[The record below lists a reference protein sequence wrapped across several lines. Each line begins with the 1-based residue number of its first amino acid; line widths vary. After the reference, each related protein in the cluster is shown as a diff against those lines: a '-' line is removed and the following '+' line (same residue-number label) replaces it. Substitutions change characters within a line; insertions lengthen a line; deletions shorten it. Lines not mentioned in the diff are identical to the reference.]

1 MKLTYAVSL
10 DDYCGVQKPFT
21 TKPGSNTG
29 FKGVLVFCALL
40 AGLGVFTL
48 VQGMGVSVGG
58 FLIGLSVVSAVCAYA
73 YDKRSIAEAKRKYEL
88 EIASGYQ
95 RVHCRDQRMFE
106 TNETGF
112 TASCQCGSVTRPWS
126 ELISFS
132 ENVKLFVLNTKMG
145 AQVLP
150 KSAFAAPADVTE
162 FRALVAA
169 KLNQDRLPTSRHI
182 EFACRPEDFRQ
193 GRLLHILEGGGWRA
207 VAKQWATLAAV
218 TGGAWVIWDSMNR
231 RNPAILCGLV
241 GGLLAGPILRMM
253 KERRARYFG
262 PLKIHFSEEG
272 LHLQDRATQARS
284 SWSQFIGYLEN
295 GKVLLLYY
303 NPKLY
308 RIIPKRALS
317 GPGADFR
324 KLAVMKLP
332 PYDYRQPTVSQP
344 TTLPDS
350 AQA

>member
-10 DDYCGVQKPFT
+10 EDYRGVQRPFT
-21 TKPGSNTG
+21 TQPGSNAG
-29 FKGVLVFCALL
+29 FKGVLLFCALL

-48 VQGMGVSVGG
+48 VQGMGIPVAA
-58 FLIGLSVVSAVCAYA
+58 FLIGLGAASAISAYA
-73 YDKRSIAEAKRKYEL
+73 YDKRSIAEEKKKYEWQ
-88 EIASGYQ
+88 IATGYQ
-95 RVHCRDQRMFE
+95 RVHCRELRVFE
-106 TNETGF
+106 TSEIGF
-112 TASCQCGSVTRPWS
+112 TASCQCASVTRPWS
-126 ELISFS
+126 ELTSFS
-132 ENVKLFVLNTKMG
+132 ENEKLFVLNTKMG
-145 AQVLP
+145 RQVLP
-150 KSAFAAPADVTE
+150 KSAFSAPADETE

-169 KLNQDRLPTSRHI
+169 RLNQDRLPTSRHI
-182 EFACRPEDFRQ
+182 EFACWREDFRHA
-193 GRLLHILEGGGWRA
+193 RLLHILKGGGWRTL
-207 VAKQWATLAAV
+207 AKQWATLAAV
-218 TGGAWVIWDSMNR
+218 AGGAWVIWNSTNR
-231 RNPAILCGLV
+231 RSPAILCGLV
-241 GGLLAGPILRMM
+241 GGLLAGPILRMA

-262 PLKIHFSEEG
+262 PLKIHFSEDS

-324 KLAVMKLP
+324 RLAVMKLP
-332 PYDYRQPTVSQP
+332 PYDYQQPTPSQP